1 MTGTRF
7 QVLNLASLFD
17 ESRELIPFLY
27 GLCNGGISLGNI
39 FA

>member
-17 ESRELIPFLY
+17 ELLKSVSRELIPFLY
-27 GLCNGGISLGNI
+27 GLCNG
-39 FA
+39 